1 MQSMQ
6 FLLLICLILLPTHG
20 GKRGPKVYFKKG
32 ESSEDYRRAS
42 AFFRPRTRPN
52 ECAMNEQSQQICA
65 VSDSSNE
72 PQEAENMDVEETTTH
87 DEENQEVVERVEN
100 PIQMVGSN
108 SEDISLSNDNP
119 LTTNSLDT
127 PVGKKQRKQNI
138 PALYFLLA
146 AGIVIPFSSAD
157 CERSFS
163 NLNRIKSKERSKT
176 GEELLRDLM
185 LMYTMTTEEMRK
197 LKKEK
202 LQEMSEKLAH
212 KVWKR
217 PGKKIDSYFNNDF
230 IV

>member
-1 MQSMQ
+1 
-6 FLLLICLILLPTHG
+6 
-20 GKRGPKVYFKKG
+20 
-32 ESSEDYRRAS
+32 
-42 AFFRPRTRPN
+42 
-52 ECAMNEQSQQICA
+52 MNEQSQQICA

-72 PQEAENMDVEETTTH
+72 PQEAENMDVEEINNH

-100 PIQMVGSN
+100 PTQMVGSN

-127 PVGKKQRKQNI
+127 PAGKKQRKQNI

-157 CERSFS
+157 CERSIS

-217 PGKKIDSYFNNDF
+217 PGKKIYSYFNNDF
-230 IV
+230 IVCVSKCFS